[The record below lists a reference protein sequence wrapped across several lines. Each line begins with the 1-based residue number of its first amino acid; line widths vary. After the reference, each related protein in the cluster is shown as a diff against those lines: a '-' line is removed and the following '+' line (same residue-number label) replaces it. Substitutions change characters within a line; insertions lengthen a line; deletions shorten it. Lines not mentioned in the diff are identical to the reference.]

1 MPENSESYEIE
12 TPAEGSVVGEINA
25 NTHQFRN
32 LIAAAFGGVIIL
44 YFLGLFTWKVFA
56 GPEQIE
62 VIDQVLND
70 STKLLGP
77 ILGYC
82 IAFITK
88 NDS

>member
-1 MPENSESYEIE
+1 MSDSENYQLQ
-12 TPAEGSVVGEINA
+12 TPAESSVDEINA
-25 NTHQFRN
+25 HTYKFRN
-32 LIAAAFGGVIIL
+32 WIAAAFGGLIIL
-44 YFLGLFTWKVFA
+44 YFMGLFTWKVFVDCP
-56 GPEQIE
+56 GQIA
-62 VIDQVLND
+62 VINQVLND